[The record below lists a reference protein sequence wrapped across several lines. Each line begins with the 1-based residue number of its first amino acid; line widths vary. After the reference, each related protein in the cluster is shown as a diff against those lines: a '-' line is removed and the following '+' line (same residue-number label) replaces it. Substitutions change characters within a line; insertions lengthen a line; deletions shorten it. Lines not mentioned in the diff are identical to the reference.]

1 MKKAFGD
8 DDDDD
13 EDEDD
18 IEIEEDIDEDIEIDE
33 EEIESQ
39 AISND
44 NDDDDEISNTDNI
57 YSAKDDKLAADVK
70 LENVADIIM
79 DVQTQKIDFK
89 L

>member
-44 NDDDDEISNTDNI
+44 NDDEISNTDNI